1 MSTFSLFF
9 SSIDY
14 NFTVGLKSNLES
26 RYNSKVPNKG
36 TMTRI
41 RKVFTKEMLI
51 EQFNQVL
58 ISKGGDN
65 GKNIG
70 PLSRSEDSK
79 FSAEQTKRKQ
89 RKRKNEN
96 IEERPMKKK
105 QELEWKPE
113 NRAQPIG
120 KFIKFTGAGVKKK
133 CHYEKFE
140 FHGIK
145 YELVSFVF
153 LKIS

>member
-1 MSTFSLFF
+1 
-9 SSIDY
+9 
-14 NFTVGLKSNLES
+14 
-26 RYNSKVPNKG
+26 
-36 TMTRI
+36 MTCI

-58 ISKGGDN
+58 ISKGGDSA
-65 GKNIG
+65 KDID

-96 IEERPMKKK
+96 TETRPMKKK
-105 QELEWKPE
+105 QELEWKPEKELEWKPE